1 METKF
6 DFNDGSND
14 DLKKNASGLFKSIN
28 ILLKEFFR
36 SRMKLTKIWLSIQ
49 LNLTFLCGHNS
60 MDFSLFNIDSIC
72 WFKC

>member
-1 METKF
+1 MEIKF

-36 SRMKLTKIWLSIQ
+36 SRMKLTKTWLSIQ
-49 LNLTFLCGHNS
+49 LNLTSLCVAQQHG
-60 MDFSLFNIDSIC
+60 F
-72 WFKC
+72 